1 MNIKNWRT
9 LRSVLCIAMVLM
21 YIIGMFLMIF
31 GMFAQGVALWFISTF
46 GGALLLYIKR
56 KRDKRAADE
65 AAVEEEER
73 IYQEN
78 LRKQKEQENN

>member
-1 MNIKNWRT
+1 MNNNNLRT
-9 LRSVLCIAMVLM
+9 LRSVLCIAIVLM
-21 YIIGMFLMIF
+21 YVIGMFLMIF
-31 GMFAQGVALWFISTF
+31 SYFSQGLSLWFVSTF

-65 AAVEEEER
+65 AAEEEEER
-73 IYQEN
+73 LYQEN

>member
-9 LRSVLCIAMVLM
+9 MRSVLCIAIVLM

-31 GMFAQGVALWFISTF
+31 NLFAQGVALWFLSTF
-46 GGALLLYIKR
+46 GGGLLLYIKH
-56 KRDKRAADE
+56 KQDKRAADE

>member
-9 LRSVLCIAMVLM
+9 LRSVLSIAFVLM
-21 YIIGMFLMIF
+21 YIIGMFLMLF
-31 GMFAQGVALWFISTF
+31 SYFAQGLSLWFVSTF
-46 GGALLLYIKR
+46 GGALLLYIKH

-65 AAVEEEER
+65 AAIEEEER

-78 LRKQKEQENN
+78 KRKQKEQENN